1 MKPATAFDAAQSLA
15 GRDNSVPFLRVDGT
29 SGTTGWLL
37 AAIAGLLVW
46 QMALSLALLGGA
58 IELGA
63 YAVIHFAACLAL
75 GTFLIRR
82 LSTAVSDDRYSTA
95 LQVVVWSAVAGPF
108 GTFVAAALLVP
119 TKEQV
124 GLGIAGGDVDSL
136 TSDDHAIGNAERL
149 HISLLDHRIRLE
161 GASHVHP
168 LMDVL
173 VDGSP
178 SEKLEALGV
187 IYQRYETQFSPVLK
201 RALRDPDA
209 SVRVLAA
216 TVMARLHAAYSSR
229 IGDCQSAAAT
239 GPALGA
245 NWRNLAEV
253 RLAYAESGLLE
264 SSRARVQ
271 VELAVGDLVQ
281 AVELDPADLASA
293 SRLGE
298 VRQQWQR
305 GHRDCSS
312 GVFGQGKLKQWV
324 DNDRQC

>member
-15 GRDNSVPFLRVDGT
+15 GRDNIVSFLRADGP

-37 AAIAGLLVW
+37 GAIAGLVVW
-46 QMALSLALLGGA
+46 QMALSLALLGGV
-58 IELGA
+58 IELGT

-75 GTFLIRR
+75 GTFLIWR

-95 LQVVVWSAVAGPF
+95 LQVVVWSALAGPF
-108 GTFVAAALLVP
+108 GTLIAAALLVP
-119 TKEQV
+119 TREQV
-124 GLGIAGGDVDSL
+124 GLGITGGDVDDL
-136 TSDDHAIGNAERL
+136 TSDGHAIGNAERL

-161 GASHVHP
+161 GASRIHP

-173 VDGSP
+173 VDGSQ

-187 IYQRYETQFSPVLK
+187 IHQRYEAQFSPVLK
-201 RALRDPDA
+201 HALRDPDA

-216 TVMARLHAAYSSR
+216 TVMARLHTTYSSR
-229 IGDCQSAAAT
+229 IGDCQSAAAI

-245 NWRNLAEV
+245 NWRNLAEA

-264 SSRARVQ
+264 RSRARVQ

-281 AVELDPADLASA
+281 AVGLDPADLASA
-293 SRLGE
+293 IRLGE
-298 VRQQWQR
+298 VRQQMVAWA
-305 GHRDCSS
+305 S
-312 GVFGQGKLKQWV
+312 
-324 DNDRQC
+324 